1 MPSSIPYDPS
11 LVLANIVLPERIDNI
26 KAMAEIQATSD
37 AEQDHLNALIAQK
50 RSLDMT
56 RNELVNMGVSVDAL
70 DAKVGD
76 LNGKIAEQAAK
87 YCEAKLGVEDKLVEY
102 RSNISTVH
110 RAPESPVDYVK
121 SEIKTMPLAADSL
134 SMDVQYFSFDVNEQ
148 SSDSHATAVS
158 GSVWAAVSHLG
169 NDAAVKMSTAVQ
181 QQVSKQTSVHEIT
194 GTLVFTVS
202 CTHKNA
208 SVLAPLIIN
217 VDKGI
222 AAWNELHSDEEPLD
236 PSDLKQ
242 LQELAKAEKKD
253 GEKEMHILSGV
264 TYGSSFVGM
273 VHILNVQNTSASES
287 LTSIASTL
295 QAQMD
300 AGAWFEKASGGFGVN
315 SSFSN
320 DVKNLLSSQNV
331 SSHVTLV
338 SMGVIPSIVANEV
351 KIGVK
356 EFADFDPAKNM
367 AAVATIQNAT
377 AADQD
382 AVKSAA
388 DGARTGAQMQSMKST
403 QIKAALSA
411 LGDLQ
416 DGSNKIIDINSL
428 MTALE
433 DYLSKAADG
442 KSGVPINY
450 YLKTLNRKMLCQ
462 MWVAKYYPGKYLEIK
477 ADDSANNTPP
487 PAT

>member
-26 KAMAEIQATSD
+26 AKMADIQASSD
-37 AEQDHLNALIAQK
+37 AKQDHLNALIASK

-56 RNELVNMGVSVDAL
+56 RNELRNMGVDPKPIDDKMAAL
-70 DAKVGD
+70 DTDIAK
-76 LNGKIAEQAAK
+76 AAGE
-87 YCEAKLGVEDKLVEY
+87 YCEEKMKVEDELVGY
-102 RSNISTVH
+102 RSKISTVH
-110 RAPESPVDYVK
+110 RAPESPVDFVK
-121 SEIKTMPLAADSL
+121 TEIKTMPLAADSL
-134 SMDVQYFSFDVNEQ
+134 NMDVQYFSFDVNEQ
-148 SSDSHATAVS
+148 TAETHGNSVSS
-158 GSVWAAVSHLG
+158 GVWAAVSHLG
-169 NDAAVKMSTAVQ
+169 NDAATKMSAAVQ
-181 QQVSKQTSVHEIT
+181 TQVSKQASVHEIS

-222 AAWNELHSDEEPLD
+222 AAWNELHSKDEPLD
-236 PSDLKQ
+236 PSNLDQ
-242 LQELAKAEKKD
+242 LRELANAEKKEGD
-253 GEKEMHILSGV
+253 KEMHILSGV

-273 VHILNVQNTSASES
+273 VHVLNVQNTSSSES
-287 LTSIASTL
+287 LTSIATTL

-315 SSFSN
+315 TSFSN

-331 SSHVTLV
+331 SSHVTLI

-428 MTALE
+428 MTGLE
-433 DYLSKAADG
+433 DYLQKAAEG
-442 KSGVPINY
+442 KAGVPINY
-450 YLKTLNRKMLCQ
+450 YLKTITRKMLCQ

-477 ADDSANNTPP
+477 ADDSAPNTQPGGS
-487 PAT
+487 